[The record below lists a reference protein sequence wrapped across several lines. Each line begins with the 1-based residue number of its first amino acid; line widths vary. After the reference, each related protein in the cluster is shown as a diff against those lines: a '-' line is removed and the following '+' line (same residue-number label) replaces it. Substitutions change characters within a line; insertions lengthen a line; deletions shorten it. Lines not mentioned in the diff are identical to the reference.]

1 MAKLNIKT
9 RFATTPNNLLD
20 NPEITLKA
28 KGLYAYIQ
36 SKPDGWDFSA
46 ERIAFSLKEGISGI
60 KAGLTELEKHGYL
73 HRRKFQ
79 DNLGY
84 WQIEYTLYEFP
95 YNEIPS
101 VENPTK
107 EIPTKENPI
116 VGKSSNI
123 IKKDLSKKEVIIKSN
138 VAPEQ
143 KEQNFKETLRPFID
157 KYPTEMLKAFF
168 LYWTEPNKSGKMRF
182 ELQPTWEVSRRL
194 ANWASKDYNKTK
206 IEPQKP
212 KSTAQDILSERNI
225 V

>member
-206 IEPQKP
+206 IEPQKS